1 MDDYLAAFD
10 EYRTLFREAAYDAQA
25 VYINPSDFEHLAKGL
40 GSDLTRTMDLFTLM
54 SGCVG
59 MYSSVRVCLDP
70 DVPLGTVR
78 RSVGF

>member
-1 MDDYLAAFD
+1 MDDYL
-10 EYRTLFREAAYDAQA
+10 TTFREAAYDAQA
-25 VYINPSDFEHLAKGL
+25 VYVNPSDFNEHLTEGL

-59 MYSSVRVCLDP
+59 MYSSVRVCLDHG
-70 DVPLGTVR
+70 VPLGTVR